1 MAKSTGWGRPSPSGR
16 DADAIRQLAR
26 RVADELENRGYMVD
40 IHNVRSVLE
49 AEGNLLCKVCSNPV
63 AVEDDRCSKCGS
75 KQAVDADEVFWKCED
90 CNMPISDP
98 KTPKCPKCRGTK
110 VQRIQR
116 AGAEPYEC
124 IRCGTG
130 IASLDQPSCPSCGET
145 RAVKRTHGH
154 PSQTVES

>member
-1 MAKSTGWGRPSPSGR
+1 M
-16 DADAIRQLAR
+16 IRQLAR

-63 AVEDDRCSKCGS
+63 AVQDERCSKCGS
-75 KQAVDADEVFWKCED
+75 KQAVDADEVHFRCED
-90 CNMPISDP
+90 CSMSISDS

-110 VQRIQR
+110 AARVQK
-116 AGAEPYEC
+116 AGPERFEC
-124 IRCGTG
+124 KRCGRG
-130 IASLDQPSCPSCGET
+130 ISDPKNTAACPDCGWDE
-145 RAVKRTHGH
+145 VVERTHGH